1 MKYSHYTLKIPK
13 GLKTTFRSLKYHNFR
28 LFFGGQSISLIG
40 TWMQRIAMPWLVYD
54 ISHSVVLLGVVGFAG
69 QIPTFLLASFGGVL
83 TDRWNRYHIL
93 IVTQILA
100 MIQALVLALLFYT
113 GVLQVWHIITL
124 SVFLGCI
131 NAFDT
136 PARQSFL
143 IEMVENKE
151 DLPNAIALNST
162 MANGARLLGPSIAGV
177 LIALIGEGACFLING
192 LSYIVVI
199 ISLLNMKILTRKI
212 NPVKKD
218 IFREMKEGFNYT
230 FGFPPL
236 KHVILL
242 LAMNS
247 LWGMPYSVL
256 MPVFAKEIF
265 HSGPH
270 VFGFLMGAAGM
281 GALTGAI
288 YLASRKTVLGL
299 EKLIPF
305 SAALFGAGLIAFSLS
320 RFLWLS
326 LIFLA
331 IAGLGMMI
339 QMASS
344 NTIIQTVSDD
354 NMRGRVMSFYTMAF
368 MGMTPFGSLLA
379 GSMAKIFGAPMTL
392 EIGGVVCIAG
402 AIYFARKL
410 PIIKKAILPVYIKK
424 GIANEV
430 TIGIGTTTEMSDSKN
445 NL

>member
-1 MKYSHYTLKIPK
+1 MKHSRYFSKIPK
-13 GLKTTFRSLKYHNFR
+13 GFKSTFRSLKYHNFR

-54 ISHSVVLLGVVGFAG
+54 ISHSVILLGVVGFAG
-69 QIPTFLLASFGGVL
+69 QIPTFLLASFGGVI

-100 MIQALVLALLFYT
+100 MIQALLLALLFYT
-113 GVLQVWHIITL
+113 GVLQVSYILLL

-199 ISLLNMKILTRKI
+199 ISLMNMKIVPRKI

-218 IFREMKEGFNYT
+218 IFREMKEGYNYT

-236 KHVILL
+236 KYVILL
-242 LAMNS
+242 LALIS
-247 LWGMPYSVL
+247 LWGMPYTVL

-265 HSGPH
+265 HGGPH

-281 GALTGAI
+281 GALLGAI

-326 LIFLA
+326 LILVA
-331 IAGLGMMI
+331 IVGLGMML

-344 NTIIQTVSDD
+344 NTIIQTVAED

-368 MGMTPFGSLLA
+368 FGMAPFGSLLA
-379 GSMAKIFGAPMTL
+379 GSMAKVFGAPMTL
-392 EIGGVVCIAG
+392 SIGGIVCIVA
-402 AIYFARKL
+402 AIYFAFKL
-410 PIIKKAILPVYIKK
+410 PVIKKTILPVYIKK
-424 GIANEV
+424 KISNEL
-430 TIGIGTTTEMSDSKN
+430 TIEINPLTELTDMEN
-445 NL
+445 T